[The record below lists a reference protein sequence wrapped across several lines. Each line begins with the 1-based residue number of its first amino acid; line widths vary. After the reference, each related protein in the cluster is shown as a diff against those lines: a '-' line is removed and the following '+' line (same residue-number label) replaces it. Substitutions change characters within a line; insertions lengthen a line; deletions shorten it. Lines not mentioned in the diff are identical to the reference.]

1 MAARM
6 AAILKNRLSQIA
18 TELLG
23 QFCSKLLSI
32 SRMDFKIFGEN
43 LKKIT

>member
-18 TELLG
+18 TELVG
-23 QFCSKLLSI
+23 QFILI
-32 SRMDFKIFGEN
+32 
-43 LKKIT
+43 KITEHLENGL